1 MWLIAC
7 ERELTTSCCA
17 CSPFLFVYAFG
28 NVVGLPGDSNK
39 NNKCDFQ
46 VASDLKRRRKPKK
59 PKREQLWKTDTEQ
72 KIPREIPPTDRPCA
86 TDGALQVFLLLAFP
100 VCLALAWAGLSV
112 CLSVHN
118 LCPESL
124 SRISVKN
131 GEIGHTWGEKKFFW
145 HCDLRV
151 WNNIW
156 EWGRE
161 CAREWRG
168 NGTVWL
174 LKLSG
179 VVQWAQCQP
188 DMTVPWRMANDTG
201 IKFAFSSSFYL
212 FDLL

>member
-1 MWLIAC
+1 MTNFKPSDANLSFQCGTTDQTIAFYCFLQAFLMWLIAC

-100 VCLALAWAGLSV
+100 VCLALA
-112 CLSVHN
+112 
-118 LCPESL
+118 
-124 SRISVKN
+124 
-131 GEIGHTWGEKKFFW
+131 
-145 HCDLRV
+145 
-151 WNNIW
+151 
-156 EWGRE
+156 
-161 CAREWRG
+161 
-168 NGTVWL
+168 
-174 LKLSG
+174 
-179 VVQWAQCQP
+179 
-188 DMTVPWRMANDTG
+188 
-201 IKFAFSSSFYL
+201 
-212 FDLL
+212 